1 MGGMEISMPKF
12 LVQVTRTVT
21 YANQTGSVVIDAKN
35 EAAAERK
42 LNDLNEEEYLWDP
55 VENYIQSSDNFRVES
70 IELLDG
76 QAAITKATS
85 ENGDDAQAQ

>member
-1 MGGMEISMPKF
+1 MPKF